1 MHSQNFFDIYKC
13 YFDPTSTFSWA
24 FKCKNSFLFF
34 GRGGGKRTI
43 KNRIPRLESFWY
55 TYAPISYQ
63 KLSKYVS
70 MSPNNARIPFQT
82 EIRWQSQISPP
93 PYCKLR
99 NPFLC
104 LPRPYQVH
112 TGDESAQKSTF
123 SSDFR
128 PNPPFLCLKIPF

>member
-1 MHSQNFFDIYKC
+1 MLFRPYFHFFLSLQMQKQL
-13 YFDPTSTFSWA
+13 P
-24 FKCKNSFLFF
+24 FF
-34 GRGGGKRTI
+34 RKGRGKRTI

-93 PYCKLR
+93 TANYEILSSAYPALTRYTRGMSQLKSQLSR
-99 NPFLC
+99 VIFDQPPFSLFENPFLITSSF
-104 LPRPYQVH
+104 LPR
-112 TGDESAQKSTF
+112 
-123 SSDFR
+123 R
-128 PNPPFLCLKIPF
+128 LW